1 MAEVLL
7 TMLWG
12 GNKKRRSWRGRRMG
26 MMGTARKRR
35 DGGIVEEDHEAQS
48 MVTEARKVAIASDGG
63 LEEREVSVG
72 GVRHVVPLGARG
84 GGGGTQEVKKG
95 GVLYGERMV
104 EEEEVES
111 YGSRQE
117 EVENMGGLEE
127 VENIAGRVMASG
139 GRVEMVGGGGGGN
152 VMRHHVDR
160 GVRGWNTEHM
170 VMRRAKIEMCAVEG
184 GHVALESL
192 DGVKLQEGYEDAA
205 MDDNNNNGGGR
216 EHGGGGA
223 LGTAMVRFGKENN
236 YDGEERRQSEEEEE
250 AGTTFSPNVAKG
262 RGRPSRE
269 AAVEW
274 SEGATIVLL
283 SAFAEKYRALERSN
297 FTSKIWSDI
306 AAYVNAQRGPPG
318 ALKVGVT

>member
-1 MAEVLL
+1 
-7 TMLWG
+7 
-12 GNKKRRSWRGRRMG
+12 
-26 MMGTARKRR
+26 
-35 DGGIVEEDHEAQS
+35 

-63 LEEREVSVG
+63 LEDREVSVG
-72 GVRHVVPLGARG
+72 GVCHVVPLGAR
-84 GGGGTQEVKKG
+84 GGTQEVKKG

-127 VENIAGRVMASG
+127 VENIAGRVVASG
-139 GRVEMVGGGGGGN
+139 GQVEMVGGGGCGN

-160 GVRGWNTEHM
+160 DVRGGNTEHM

-205 MDDNNNNGGGR
+205 MDDNNNNGGGG

-223 LGTAMVRFGKENN
+223 FGTAMVRFGKENN
-236 YDGEERRQSEEEEE
+236 YDGEERRQSEEDEE
-250 AGTTFSPNVAKG
+250 AGTTLSPNVVKG

-306 AAYVNAQRGPPG
+306 AAYVNARRGPLG

>member
-1 MAEVLL
+1 
-7 TMLWG
+7 
-12 GNKKRRSWRGRRMG
+12 
-26 MMGTARKRR
+26 
-35 DGGIVEEDHEAQS
+35 

-127 VENIAGRVMASG
+127 VENIAGRVVASVR
-139 GRVEMVGGGGGGN
+139 RVEMVGGGGRVN

-160 GVRGWNTEHM
+160 DVRGGNTEHV

-205 MDDNNNNGGGR
+205 MDDNNNNGGGG
-216 EHGGGGA
+216 EHGGGA

-306 AAYVNAQRGPPG
+306 AAYVNARRGPPG